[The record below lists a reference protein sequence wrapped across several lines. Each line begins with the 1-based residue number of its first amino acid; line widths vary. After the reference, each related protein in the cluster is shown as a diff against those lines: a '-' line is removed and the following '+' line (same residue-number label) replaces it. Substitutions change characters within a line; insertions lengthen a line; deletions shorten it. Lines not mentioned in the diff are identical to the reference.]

1 MSANTPREEV
11 LGAYRKNLEV
21 LVERLSGS
29 VVQLADEARR
39 PVGAEGVAAEP
50 PAHDPTATGTEADEE
65 VARGVLL
72 SEEQILEEA
81 KAALARFDAG
91 TFGKCERCGRAI
103 AQARLAAV
111 PYARNCIKC
120 ARAAETEGA
129 G

>member
-1 MSANTPREEV
+1 MSASTPREEV

-29 VVQLADEARR
+29 VVRLADEARR
-39 PVGAEGVAAEP
+39 PVGAEGTAAEP
-50 PAHDPTATGTEADEE
+50 PAHDPTAPGNEADEE
-65 VARGVLL
+65 IARGVLL

-81 KAALARFDAG
+81 KAALARFDTG

-129 G
+129 D